1 MEDAQ
6 LQTSL
11 VARCLGIALRL
22 RISNRY
28 LRIFL
33 SQTEDAQLQTFPSLY
48 KTFVELRYA
57 VKITDKYGE
66 DIPPD
71 AWYLKLLAPL
81 FIAHKSQW
89 FQEIDQLI
97 VFLESTPDLLT
108 HFSCCSLSLPKRQLC
123 SLSTIQFRTFFTYI

>member
-1 MEDAQ
+1 M
-6 LQTSL
+6 
-11 VARCLGIALRL
+11 LR
-22 RISNRY
+22 
-28 LRIFL
+28 
-33 SQTEDAQLQTFPSLY
+33 LQTFPSLY

-66 DIPPD
+66 AIPPD

-81 FIAHKSQW
+81 FITYKSQW

-108 HFSCCSLSLPKRQLC
+108 HFSCCSPSLPKGNSVLFQPYNLEP
-123 SLSTIQFRTFFTYI
+123 SLHIFNGELSSVFLNKSEG